1 MAKKGGNVLGSWAF
15 LIGVI
20 LAVVLALIGTALTGA
35 AAYVLVIAG
44 IIVGLLNIADEE
56 TTPFLLA
63 GAVLIIASALGQ
75 EVVAVIPLFGNIL
88 NALLLL
94 FVPATIIVAIRHV
107 FSLARR

>member
-75 EVVAVIPLFGNIL
+75 GVVDVIPLFRNIL